1 MNRQQRAALLLV
13 LALSGAAHAVILLC
27 SGAGILLA
35 G

>member
-1 MNRQQRAALLLV
+1 MNRQQRAALL

-27 SGAGILLA
+27 SGAGMLLA